1 MHVLNLQVSRKLLFV
16 CLALTFERLFH
27 NFVHPWN
34 KYLILE
40 IINIIMFYPLEERLI
55 HLYSQLLLQSYTF
68 HFVYTINFTNYY
80 FTLFPCFEV
89 LLLWGG
95 TNSQKSSTWR
105 HKNEGLSIFIFLKF
119 FFYFSSHLTHFYDAT
134 WLIFNTLCPTTL
146 SCTVR
151 TKNAGF
157 LFCVKSNLMF

>member
-1 MHVLNLQVSRKLLFV
+1 MIPVL
-16 CLALTFERLFH
+16 LT
-27 NFVHPWN
+27 PAIWN

-40 IINIIMFYPLEERLI
+40 IIYLIMFYSLEERLI
-55 HLYSQLLLQSYTF
+55 YLYSQLLLQSYTF

-89 LLLWGG
+89 LLLWDG
-95 TNSQKSSTWR
+95 TKSQKSSTWR
-105 HKNEGLSIFIFLKF
+105 HKNEGLSIYIFLWV

-151 TKNAGF
+151 TIIK
-157 LFCVKSNLMF
+157 MHWPQ